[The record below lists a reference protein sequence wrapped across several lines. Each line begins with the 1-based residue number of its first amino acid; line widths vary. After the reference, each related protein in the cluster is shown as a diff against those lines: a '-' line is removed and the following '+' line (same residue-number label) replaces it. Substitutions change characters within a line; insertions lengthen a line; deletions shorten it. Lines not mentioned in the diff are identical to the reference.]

1 MPNIVKEL
9 SLNKHPKDCKDLSLI
24 NARNIVVSND
34 FSCLQNE
41 LSITHHPVLTN
52 YLEDKVLL
60 GYIPCNEEIVLFVC
74 SKEKYGT
81 QDFDYAAIYC
91 TVARYNENQEDY
103 GVLECI
109 NNFVYHYGTIT
120 GTFTYNVH
128 GNLIIAVAESNP
140 AFDQMVPLRTIN
152 LGKFEQGTKG
162 TDKGLES
169 GLHAVSPE
177 LHVPKITDF
186 SYIPGKTYK
195 GWYYFFIRYKINNVD
210 YTHWFPIGHPIF
222 ICDIE
227 KQTIFKYGFKSDYAS
242 YLQDHSGFRYTLTG
256 AIDYFSSKS
265 NIADE
270 TVSINLSNFDER
282 YEFYQIGF
290 ICAAKDSSK
299 AFRTNDIPIDNQIF
313 NLTINEA
320 NSYSVNELILDNYN
334 YYNVKNVINYQ
345 NRLYISNFKEYA
357 NPQDDSVS
365 LTNLSKIK
373 LTYNRRQVS
382 VNDMSYQ
389 IIQTSENNVVSSEE
403 RSVDDLI
410 DDYDVLEQY
419 PTYIGTS
426 AGRTIDSVRIG
437 EYFDYNNSLNSDV
450 ITEQGYFT
458 TKGGNQIPV
467 TVELWK
473 HNGHKN
479 IKFSIVLDSTTYAC
493 YYVSRGVISYMVV
506 DYNDFMYDIIV
517 GPGSTIGSNVAFI
530 NTNNSFNRRK
540 HDKTLIP
547 GEVYSFYIHFVN
559 KYGEATDGYRIPNK
573 FGLNSGIKVAV
584 HTTSGYVEF
593 PIAQNIYNEDGNI
606 NFNNAVA
613 YPNTQTFRQYNT
625 EIKALLGDLSN
636 IPNLCWSNL
645 PNSSNIEIINN
656 PNNYFIPVIN
666 NNGDILYKVP
676 FEDCSYDGTKINYA
690 EYLLDFNLN
699 GFNLPEGYI
708 GYYFSY
714 EKFEPT
720 IKYRGLL
727 TKFDISTQT
736 EIPATSDNEVD
747 YNEYNATDIT
757 KIESVNFYSSN
768 LDIDDNLDLDFNLL
782 YLIANVTLHTNNTVY
797 TENAKIE
804 FANAKFPASLNRAEY
819 NGTPAN
825 TLIPLEKYD
834 LIVAGDVLKNHS
846 NIGTS
851 IEIKNNDKLQS
862 AFDNNKK
869 VFKSLLFKI
878 TNNLYTNENKILIK
892 FTDIYYNE
900 TDGTIRSGLNGC
912 ATYNDFIIYD
922 YNRFIFNT
930 QNNVILSEKY
940 GQYLPTDTCNVYDT
954 DGQGSTVLYELK
966 YFAGAGQS
974 PSKVA
979 PLFYA
984 QIFTYDQVFNEAKSF
999 KNEPAIY
1006 YLQLEL
1012 TVSDDKVTNQIKQ
1025 FAENVI
1031 PLPQNTVDLFE
1042 NKYTNQDTLNPKT
1055 FVNYNYNKI
1064 YLNEYNKRVRRS
1076 NVIADESDENS
1087 WRIFPLEGYKDITEN
1102 KGIITNIVGI
1112 GTTFL
1117 VHTEHS
1123 LFMFDRNNT
1132 LQTADKEVQLAMP
1145 DIFDVDYKE
1154 VFTSDLGVCGLQDK
1168 FATIVDQFGYIFYD
1182 NDAHRIYRFGQGKTE
1197 NIDLD
1202 IVQFINKYKPWQ
1214 VRFAHDKE
1222 ANRLLVN
1229 MKIYVEMFNQRI
1241 LDYAQEVTLSYNYVI
1256 NKWISFHDYVFDKG
1270 FNTKNMLYLL
1280 IDRLEDG
1287 SRVYTDIYVI
1297 NYIMNYKI
1305 NALSARNLRYN
1316 YFENLREE
1324 REVYYTAN
1332 SVIDIICNPS
1342 YEHIKYLEYIAYKL
1356 YKIDFDSNI
1365 YSPTPVE
1372 ELKQPYS
1379 GDTLRVFNTKF
1390 DTGLLNILVDDES
1403 YNTKKNRSIM
1413 NYKKPWW
1420 ELGNWNFN
1428 YLRDKKQGNVKFP
1441 SRLYGNYFVIRF
1453 ILKDDCRRIEF
1464 ESLEYQI
1471 TKDKP

>member
-24 NARNIVVSND
+24 NARNIMVSND

-41 LSITHHPVLTN
+41 LNITEHPTLQD
-52 YLEDKVLL
+52 YLQNKVLV
-60 GYIPCNEEIVLFVC
+60 GYIPCNTEVVLFTV
-74 SKEKYGT
+74 S
-81 QDFDYAAIYC
+81 DDDYDSLKSNNTIINS
-91 TVARYNENQEDY
+91 TITRYDEESDEFI
-103 GVLECI
+103 ECL
-109 NNFVYHYGTIT
+109 NNFKYHGGKIV
-120 GTFTYNVH
+120 GTFTYNVQN
-128 GNLIIAVAESNP
+128 NLIIAVAES
-140 AFDQMVPLRTIN
+140 DTITGDIVPLRSIN
-152 LGKFEQGTKG
+152 LGKFDEETKG
-162 TDKGLES
+162 TDRELNA

-177 LHVPKITDF
+177 LILPKISDF

-210 YTHWFPIGHPIF
+210 YTHWFPIGYPIF

-227 KQTIFKYGFKSDYAS
+227 KQTVFKYGFKSDYAS
-242 YLQDHSGFRYTLTG
+242 YLQDHSGFKYTLTG

-270 TVSINLSNFDER
+270 TVSINLNNFDER
-282 YEFYQIGF
+282 YRFYQIGF

-299 AFRTNDIPIDNQIF
+299 AFRTNDIPIDNQTF
-313 NLTINEA
+313 NLSINES

-345 NRLYISNFKEYA
+345 NRLYISNFKECT

-382 VNDMSYQ
+382 VNDVSYQ

-437 EYFDYNNSLNSDV
+437 EYFDYNNSLSSDV
-450 ITEQGYFT
+450 ITEQGYFR

-493 YYVSRGVISYMVV
+493 YYISRGIISYMVV
-506 DYNDFMYDIIV
+506 DYNDFMYDIII
-517 GPGSTIGSNVAFI
+517 GPGSTIGNNVAFI

-573 FGLNSGIKVAV
+573 FGLNSGLKVAV
-584 HTTSGYVEF
+584 HTASGYVEF
-593 PIAQNIYNEDGNI
+593 PIAQYIYNENGNI

-613 YPNTQTFRQYNT
+613 HPNTQTFRQYNT

-636 IPNLCWSNL
+636 IPDLCWSNL

-676 FEDCSYDGTKINYA
+676 FEDCSYDGTKINYS
-690 EYLLDFNLN
+690 EYLLDFDLN
-699 GFNLPEGYI
+699 GFTLPEGYI

-782 YLIANVTLHTNNTVY
+782 YLITDVTLHTNNTVY
-797 TENAKIE
+797 PQNSKIE

-819 NGTPAN
+819 NGTPVN
-825 TLIPLEKYD
+825 ELIPLEKYD
-834 LIVAGDVLKNHS
+834 LVVAGDILKNHS

-851 IEIKNNDKLQS
+851 IEIKNNDRIQS

-1042 NKYTNQDTLNPKT
+1042 NKYTSQDALNPKT
-1055 FVNYNYNKI
+1055 FVNYNANKEYI
-1064 YLNEYNKRVRRS
+1064 DTYNKRVRRS
-1076 NVIADESDENS
+1076 NIIADESNENS
-1087 WRIFPLEGYKDITEN
+1087 WRVFPLEGYKDITEN
-1102 KGIITNIVGI
+1102 KGIITNIVGV

-1154 VFTSDLGVCGLQDK
+1154 VFTSDLGICGLQDRD
-1168 FATIVDQFGYIFYD
+1168 AHIVDQFGYIFYD
-1182 NDAHRIYRFGQGKTE
+1182 NDAHRIYKFGQGKIE

-1202 IVQFINKYKPWQ
+1202 IIQFLNKYKPYRI
-1214 VRFAHDKE
+1214 RFANDKE
-1222 ANRLLVN
+1222 ASRLLVN
-1229 MKIYVEMFNQRI
+1229 MYFHSAINN
-1241 LDYAQEVTLSYNYVI
+1241 APQEETLSFNYII
-1256 NKWISFHDYVFDKG
+1256 NKWISFHDYVFDAA
-1270 FNTKNMLYLL
+1270 FNTKQMLYYL
-1280 IDRLEDG
+1280 INRKDDNVN
-1287 SRVYTDIYVI
+1287 VYTHMYIINDLFNYKDPHNSIQNI
-1297 NYIMNYKI
+1297 NYNK
-1305 NALSARNLRYN
+1305 
-1316 YFENLREE
+1316 FENIREN
-1324 REVYYTAN
+1324 RQVNTSVN

-1356 YKIDFDSNI
+1356 YKINIDSNI

-1379 GDTLRVFNTKF
+1379 GDTLRVFNTEV
-1390 DTGLLNILVDDES
+1390 DTGLLNILVDNKS
-1403 YNTKKNRSIM
+1403 YNTKKNKSIM

-1428 YLRDKKQGNVKFP
+1428 YLRDKKQGDVRFP

-1453 ILKDDCRRIEF
+1453 ILKDDFRRIEF